1 MVERRTR
8 SAAAAFGVIEPGNG
22 TSSTI
27 RRTRQRTFTTRDGR
41 HRNRHSARREGDES
55 AQGRDEQEPL
65 TEPQVETPSITNTET
80 ERTNGPAVSEDIRRE
95 VSAPTEEEQ
104 LLSEEFLFCDVVTSV
119 EGGNVDR
126 LADDEDADQLESVG
140 GNTRKNALLWREIG
154 RHSTEQENAAFLAV
168 LCDTDACRKWI
179 RGKQYVGK
187 TYTYTEMRCSLRAAG
202 CRVKLRVEIRNGEF
216 VTKQVRR

>member
-1 MVERRTR
+1 
-8 SAAAAFGVIEPGNG
+8 
-22 TSSTI
+22 
-27 RRTRQRTFTTRDGR
+27 
-41 HRNRHSARREGDES
+41 
-55 AQGRDEQEPL
+55 
-65 TEPQVETPSITNTET
+65 VETPSITNTET

-119 EGGNVDR
+119 EGENVDR

-179 RGKQYVGK
+179 RGKKYVGQDVLHLHRNALQSASGRLPREV
-187 TYTYTEMRCSLRAAG
+187 TCGNTQRRICHEAG
-202 CRVKLRVEIRNGEF
+202 
-216 VTKQVRR
+216 